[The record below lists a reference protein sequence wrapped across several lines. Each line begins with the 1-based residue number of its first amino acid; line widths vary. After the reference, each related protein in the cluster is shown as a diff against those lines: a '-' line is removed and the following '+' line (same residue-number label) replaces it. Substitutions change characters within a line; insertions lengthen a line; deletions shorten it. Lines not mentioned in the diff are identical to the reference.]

1 MKLISAFGLLLVAT
15 WLFVNTAVANADKL
29 KIVATIGMIGDVVEN
44 IAGERADVYT
54 LMGTGID
61 PHSYRQTRSD
71 IVRLGQADIIFSN
84 GLYLEAQIEELLEK
98 LSQRQRVVFLGN
110 EIEQSRLLISP
121 IYQEKFDPHIWMD
134 VSLWSQITELI
145 RDTLVEFEPNAR
157 VYFQSNASTYLS
169 KLDKL
174 NTYVH
179 SVIKT
184 IPADERIVLTAHDA
198 FSYFGRAYNIDV
210 VGIQGISTESEAG
223 LNRITELVEL
233 IVDRKLKAVFIES
246 TVSERNVKAL
256 IEGSAARGHEVI
268 IGAELYSDAMGARGT
283 YEGTYIGMIDH
294 NATKITQALGGNA
307 PVSGMNNKLLDG
319 F

>member
-1 MKLISAFGLLLVAT
+1 MKLISAFGLLLVAI
-15 WLFVNTAVANADKL
+15 WLFVNTTVANADKL

-84 GLYLEAQIEELLEK
+84 GLYLEAQLEELLEK

-110 EIEQSRLLISP
+110 EIEQSRLLVSP

-134 VSLWSQITELI
+134 VSLWSQVTELI
-145 RDTLVEFEPNAR
+145 RDTLVDFDPNAR
-157 VYFQSNASTYLS
+157 AYFQSNASNYLS

-174 NTYVH
+174 DSYVY
-179 SVIKT
+179 SVIDT
-184 IPADERIVLTAHDA
+184 IPANERIVVTAHDA
-198 FSYFGRAYNIDV
+198 FSYFGRAYNIEV

-223 LNRITELVEL
+223 LNRISELVEL
-233 IVDRKLKAVFIES
+233 IVERKLKAVFIES

-256 IEGSAARGHEVI
+256 IEGSAARGHEVV
-268 IGAELYSDAMGARGT
+268 IGGELFSDAMGAPGT
-283 YEGTYIGMIDH
+283 YEGTYIGMIIH
-294 NATKITQALGGNA
+294 NATKITQALGGTV
-307 PVSGMNNKLLDG
+307 PLSGMNN
-319 F
+319 

>member
-15 WLFVNTAVANADKL
+15 WLFVNTTVANADKL

-84 GLYLEAQIEELLEK
+84 GLYLEAQLEELLEK

-110 EIEQSRLLISP
+110 EIEQSRLLVSP

-134 VSLWSQITELI
+134 VSLWSQVTELI
-145 RDTLVEFEPNAR
+145 RDTLVNFDPNAR
-157 VYFQSNASTYLS
+157 AYFQSNASNYLS

-174 NTYVH
+174 NSYVY
-179 SVIKT
+179 SVIDT
-184 IPADERIVLTAHDA
+184 IPANERIVVTAHDA

-223 LNRITELVEL
+223 LNRISELVEL
-233 IVDRKLKAVFIES
+233 IVERKLKAVFIES

-256 IEGSAARGHEVI
+256 IEGSAARGHEVV
-268 IGAELYSDAMGARGT
+268 IGGELFSDAMGAPGT
-283 YEGTYIGMIDH
+283 YEGTYIGMIIH
-294 NATKITQALGGNA
+294 NATKITQALGGTV
-307 PVSGMNNKLLDG
+307 PLSGMNN
-319 F
+319 